1 MGFSC
6 AVHIT
11 LEEELTNH
19 LTITLE
25 VIIFPNYAFM
35 FMLWELIVLTIQ

>member
-1 MGFSC
+1 MIFNC
-6 AVHIT
+6 ALHIT
-11 LEEELTNH
+11 LEEELPNH

-35 FMLWELIVLTIQ
+35 FML